1 MDEEWTSI
9 NMRPSV
15 KKVVNNISKRQG
27 MYVYA
32 VIEKALRETYP
43 SDFPTNF
50 K

>member
-15 KKVVNNISKRQG
+15 KKVVNDISKREG

-32 VIEKALRETYP
+32 VIEKALRETYQ
-43 SDFPTNF
+43 SDFPVTC